1 MEVRQ
6 SLNFDWAVRRDWKE
20 LERWVSS
27 ASSWVFSSWRRGTG
41 RAVISTAWLVVL
53 ALFSCRILFAI
64 AVLRIGEL
72 EGGGQGDLLWPGW
85 PPCFEAMVRCV
96 VVVARSFAGRWFVKV
111 GGKFTWARFWR
122 GGFGVG

>member
-6 SLNFDWAVRRDWKE
+6 SLNFDCAVRRDWKE

-27 ASSWVFSSWRRGTG
+27 ASSWVFSSCRRGTG
-41 RAVISTAWLVVL
+41 REVIS
-53 ALFSCRILFAI
+53 I
-64 AVLRIGEL
+64 
-72 EGGGQGDLLWPGW
+72 WPGW
-85 PPCFEAMVRCV
+85 PPCFEAMVCGLV
-96 VVVARSFAGRWFVKV
+96 VVVTRSFAGRGFVKV